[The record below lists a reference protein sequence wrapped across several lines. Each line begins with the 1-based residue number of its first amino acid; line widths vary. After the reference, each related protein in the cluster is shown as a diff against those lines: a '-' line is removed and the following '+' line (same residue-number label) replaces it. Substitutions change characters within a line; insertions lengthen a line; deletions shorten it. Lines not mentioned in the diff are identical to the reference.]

1 MWRFWCV
8 ALIVLS
14 ARMKAQLPPL
24 IDREVFFADPKLA
37 GVQVSP
43 DGKYLSFL
51 RSYQGALNIWLQPI
65 EEGQL
70 KEAFPITQS
79 TRPILTYFWTHD
91 SRYILYA
98 QDRDGDEND
107 HLYRITV
114 SEALPGRI
122 PSPTDLTPREGVKVL
137 LYSLPMD
144 RPNIALI
151 GLNDRDPS
159 LHDLYELDIPTGKLT
174 LLYQNTDGIVG
185 WTMDHLGKPRFATK
199 LGPEGE
205 TQIYEVR
212 PNKKKWNFTPRYQT
226 AWDESAGIAH
236 IPRKSKAVYL
246 ITNKGTDKTRLVLW
260 DPASGTEKLIHQ
272 DPLDRVD
279 IAGAEFDLKTDELLY
294 VAYSEDQPR
303 RYFFS
308 KSWEERYKKW
318 AEKLSGYEVSVGD
331 YSDDRRY
338 FVLRAWHDREPGH
351 YYLWDEKAEQ
361 LIDLGRSHPDLPVE
375 YLAER
380 RPIRIRAR
388 DGVELPAY
396 LTLPKGIPAQN
407 LPAVLLVH
415 GGPWYRDYYGYD
427 ALAQFLANRG
437 YAVLQVNF
445 RSSTGYGKA
454 FLNAGNKEWGTGRMQ
469 HDLTDAVQEMI
480 RQGIFD
486 PKRIAI
492 MGGSYGGYATL
503 AGVTFTPELYAC
515 GVDIVGPSSIITL
528 IRSVPP
534 YWRPLIKV
542 FHIRVGN
549 PDDPAD
555 LERLKAQSPLYH
567 VDRIRVPLLIIQGAN
582 DPRVKQQESDQIV
595 YALHQKN
602 LPVEYLLARDEG
614 HGFRQYIN
622 RMAMMVAIE
631 NFLAR
636 HLGGRL
642 QAEVREEIA
651 KRLREITVDPATVK
665 PPQETSSNL
674 LSAPR
679 LTPVLKSPHKNRW
692 LFSIQM
698 MTSQATAQAH
708 HHWEKTPDGWR
719 FIEEVNSTLARLK
732 THDTVLISP
741 EGELRRYH
749 RTQGGVTIDLQV
761 TPDRTLTGTL
771 TAMGQSLP
779 VKKSIPPDLT
789 VYPLGSTL
797 IYYLGNLPLQEG
809 YKTEL
814 PIFSFQKQDFV
825 PAQIEVLQAETITV
839 ASKSIPC
846 WKVQIKSDNITQE
859 VWISQE
865 DRLPYRQSVQA
876 MGASMLG
883 DRIE

>member
-1 MWRFWCV
+1 MWRLGCMGLV
-8 ALIVLS
+8 VLS
-14 ARMKAQLPPL
+14 VQMKAQLPPL

-51 RSYQGALNIWLQPI
+51 RSHQGALNIWLQPI
-65 EEGQL
+65 ADGQL
-70 KEAFPITQS
+70 QEAFPITQS
-79 TRPILTYFWTHD
+79 SKPILTYFWTQD

-114 SEALPGRI
+114 SEALPGKI
-122 PSPTDLTPREGVKVL
+122 PSATDLTPKEGVKVL
-137 LYSLPMD
+137 VYALPID

-151 GLNDRDPS
+151 GLNDRDLS
-159 LHDLYELDIPTGKLT
+159 LHDLYELEISTGKLT
-174 LLYQNTDGIVG
+174 LLYQNTDGILG
-185 WTMDHLGKPRFATK
+185 WTMDHLGQARFAMK

-212 PNKKKWNFTPRYQT
+212 PDKKKWQFTLRYQT

-236 IPRKSKAVYL
+236 IPRKSKSVYL

-260 DPASGTEKLIHQ
+260 DPKGSTEKLVHQ

-279 IAGAEFDLKTDELLY
+279 IAGAEFDPRRDELLY
-294 VAYSEDQPR
+294 VVYSDDRPR

-308 KSWEERYKKW
+308 KTWEDRYKKW
-318 AEKLSGYEVSVGD
+318 AEKFPDYEVSVGD
-331 YSDDRRY
+331 YSYDGRY
-338 FVLRAWHDREPGH
+338 FVVRVWNDREPGQ
-351 YYLWDEKAEQ
+351 YYLWDEKAQ
-361 LIDLGRSHPDLPVE
+361 RFTDLGRSQPDLPVE

-396 LTLPKGIPAQN
+396 LTLPKGIPSQN

-415 GGPWYRDYYGYD
+415 GGPWARDNYGYD

-454 FLNAGNKEWGTGRMQ
+454 FLNAGNREWGTGRMQ

-486 PKRIAI
+486 PKRVAI

-515 GVDIVGPSSIITL
+515 GVDIVGPSSIVTL

-534 YWRPLIKV
+534 YWRPAIKI

-555 LERLKAQSPLYH
+555 LERLKAQSPLYY

-595 YALHQKN
+595 YALYQKN
-602 LPVEYLLARDEG
+602 LPVEYLLAPDEG
-614 HGFRQYIN
+614 HGFRQYTN
-622 RMAMMVAIE
+622 RMAMIVAVE

-642 QAEVREEIA
+642 QPEVREEIA
-651 KRLREITVDPATVK
+651 KRLREITIDPATVK
-665 PPQETSSNL
+665 PPQEATSPL
-674 LSAPR
+674 PEALR
-679 LTPVLKSPHKNRW
+679 LTPVLKAPFKSRW
-692 LFSIQM
+692 LFNIQM
-698 MTSQATAQAH
+698 TTNQATAQAY
-708 HHWEKTPDGWR
+708 HHWEQTSDGWR
-719 FIEEVNSTLARLK
+719 FVEEVQSTVARLK
-732 THDTVLISP
+732 TQDTVLLSP
-741 EGELRRYH
+741 NGELRRYH
-749 RTQGGVTIDLQV
+749 RTQAGVTIDLKI
-761 TPDRTLTGTL
+761 TPDRLLTGTL
-771 TAMGQSLP
+771 SAMGQNLP
-779 VKKSIPPDLT
+779 VKMSIPPDVT

-797 IYYLGNLPLQEG
+797 IYYLGSLPLSEG
-809 YKTEL
+809 YKTEI
-814 PIFSFQKQDFV
+814 PIFSFQKQEFV

-839 ASKSIPC
+839 AGQNIPC
-846 WKVQIKSDNITQE
+846 WKVQIKSESITQH
-859 VWISQE
+859 VWIGQA
-865 DRLPYRQSVQA
+865 DKLPYRQSVQV

>member
-1 MWRFWCV
+1 
-8 ALIVLS
+8 
-14 ARMKAQLPPL
+14 MKAQLPPL
-24 IDREVFFADPKLA
+24 IDREVFFADPQLA

-51 RSYQGALNIWLQPI
+51 RPYKGALNIWLQPI

-70 KEAFPITQS
+70 RDAFPITQS
-79 TRPILTYFWTHD
+79 SKPILTYFWTHD

-114 SEALPGRI
+114 ADALPSKI
-122 PSPTDLTPREGVKVL
+122 PSATDLTPREGVKTL
-137 LYSLPMD
+137 LYALPFD
-144 RPNIALI
+144 RADIALI

-159 LHDLYELDIPTGKLT
+159 LHDLYELEIPTGKLT
-174 LLYQNTDGIVG
+174 LLYQNTDGILSWAIDATG
-185 WTMDHLGKPRFATK
+185 RPRFASK

-205 TQIYEVR
+205 TQLYEVR
-212 PNKKKWNFTPRYQT
+212 PNKKKWTFTLRYQT

-236 IPRKSKAVYL
+236 IPRKGKAVYL
-246 ITNKGTDKTRLVLW
+246 ITNKGTDKTRLLLW
-260 DPASGTEKLIHQ
+260 DPTKGTEKLIHQ

-279 IAGAEFDLKTDELLY
+279 IAGVEFDLKTDSLLY
-294 VAYSEDQPR
+294 VAYAEDEPR

-308 KSWEERYKKW
+308 KAWEERYKTW
-318 AEKLSGYEVSVGD
+318 TEKLPGYQVSVQD
-331 YSDDRRY
+331 HSYDERY
-338 FVLRAWHDREPGH
+338 FILRAWHDREPGH
-351 YYLWDEKAEQ
+351 YYLWDDRNQ
-361 LIDLGRSHPDLPVE
+361 RLIDLGRSNPDLPVE
-375 YLAER
+375 HLSER
-380 RPIRIRAR
+380 RPIRIRNR
-388 DGVELPAY
+388 EGVELPAY
-396 LTLPKGIPAQN
+396 LTLPKGVPPKG

-415 GGPWYRDYYGYD
+415 GGPWARDYYGYD
-427 ALAQFLANRG
+427 ALAQFLSNRG

-445 RSSTGYGKA
+445 RASTGYGKA

-486 PKRIAI
+486 PKRVAI

-534 YWRPLIKV
+534 YWRPAIKI
-542 FHIRVGN
+542 FHTRVGN

-555 LERLKAQSPLYH
+555 AQRLKDQSPLYH

-595 YALHQKN
+595 YALYQKN
-602 LPVEYLLARDEG
+602 IPVEYLLAPDEG

-651 KRLREITVDPATVK
+651 KRLRAITVDPATVK
-665 PPQETSSNL
+665 PTQEALSALSN
-674 LSAPR
+674 APR
-679 LTPVLKSPHKNRW
+679 LTPAASLPQKSRW
-692 LFSIQM
+692 FFTIQM
-698 MTSQATAQAH
+698 TTSQATAQASH
-708 HHWEKTPDGWR
+708 VWEKTANGWR
-719 FIEEVNSTLARLK
+719 FTEEVKSTMARLK
-732 THDTVLISP
+732 TQDTAEIAP
-741 EGELRRYH
+741 NGELRRYH
-749 RTQGGVTIDLQV
+749 RTQSGIVIDLQV
-761 TPDRTLTGTL
+761 SPDRKLTGTL
-771 TAMGQSLP
+771 SAMGQTLP
-779 VKKSIPPDLT
+779 VEKPIPPET
-789 VYPLGSTL
+789 PVYPLGSTL
-797 IYYLGNLPLQEG
+797 IYYLGNLPLAEG
-809 YKTEL
+809 YKTML
-814 PIFSFQKQDFV
+814 PLFSLQKQDFV
-825 PAQIEVLQAETITV
+825 PVEVEVLGAETITV
-839 ASKSIPC
+839 AGRNLTC
-846 WKVQIKSDNITQE
+846 WRVQLKTENTTQE

-865 DRLPYRQSVQA
+865 DKLPYRQSVQV